1 MKANRTE
8 ANFEA
13 EDFDIA
19 IDQLILGLRTI
30 PQPPCLNAKLMS
42 KYFSDMRKYFSGLDG
57 PFHRLCLEL
66 HTFYIHPMQRFLE
79 LVSPM

>member
-19 IDQLILGLRTI
+19 IDQLILGLRSI

-57 PFHRLCLEL
+57 PFHRLCL
-66 HTFYIHPMQRFLE
+66 
-79 LVSPM
+79 